1 MAATFQ
7 APPDAPSPATKSRY
21 TPPAG
26 LGGAAEGMSAD
37 GAGGAGGAGIATPLD
52 PGNKV
57 STNTP
62 PPIPKLPNLSP
73 EIESQLA
80 NAVRIMFQRARHKRR
95 EITRQWDANYKACF
109 RRQWSQQ
116 RASHLPVPSVSEIF
130 ATVDTLVGWVTDQQ
144 PTFDCT
150 PALQPGN
157 PWFAMVSQLAND
169 LKYTIRASWQVDK
182 TDAEM
187 EKLAWNGFLYG
198 IGFTKTVWDGSASSG
213 FGNARVTSIDPYTLY
228 VDPEA
233 SDMESANYFIEAR
246 TISMQELE
254 RRFPGATNRLGG
266 HGWNEQT
273 DNSITKY
280 DAAMAG
286 VSGKAIS
293 NPGALAPATIPN
305 YGPPGGT
312 GNTPDVTEDPG
323 VTVFEAWL
331 RTPIHSKEGDRVYDG
346 WRCVVIA
353 GNKVLM
359 DKMGQE
365 LWSHGQHPYDRY
377 TTTETGEFYGPSLV
391 EILIPI
397 QRSINYLLAAIENN
411 IWLMGNPVLKEDVR
425 AGVSRTLITN
435 KPGARIPTNNGG
447 TVAWMEPPQIA
458 PGMAMQLIQFLTGEM
473 ERISGLSAVV
483 RGASPTG
490 RNAQGVIDSVQEA
503 AFVRLRK
510 NIRNMSRCIGSGG
523 EKMASMIVE
532 FYDAPRM
539 VTYMGPSGESTALY
553 LRSQHFYLP
562 SDEGR
567 VPMRYQLLID
577 AGEATSQSRGQR
589 IGEADALF
597 ALGAIDEEALLE
609 VHNFPNWQNVAKRVK
624 ADKAAAGTTGQPPTQ
639 RAAARR

>member
-1 MAATFQ
+1 MAATI
-7 APPDAPSPATKSRY
+7 ARPPQPPTSPY
-21 TPPAG
+21 TRSPG
-26 LGGAAEGMSAD
+26 TRLGEGTMMAAD

-52 PGNKV
+52 PGAKV
-57 STNTP
+57 STATP
-62 PPIPKLPNLSP
+62 PPISHLPNLTP

-80 NAVRIMFQRARHKRR
+80 NAVRTLFQRARHKRR
-95 EITRQWDANYKACF
+95 SITAQWDMNYKACF
-109 RRQWSQQ
+109 KRQWSRQ

-130 ATVDTLVGWVTDQQ
+130 ATVDTMVGWVTDQQ

-150 PALQPGN
+150 PAVEPNN
-157 PWFAMVSQLAND
+157 PWYPMMSQLATD
-169 LKYTIRASWQVDK
+169 LKTTVRSSWQVNA

-198 IGFTKTVWDGSASSG
+198 IGFTKTVWDGSAASG
-213 FGNARVTSIDPYTLY
+213 YGDAVVTSLDPYTLY

-254 RRFPGATNRLGG
+254 RRFPGATKRIGG
-266 HGWNEQT
+266 YGWNEQT
-273 DNSITKY
+273 DNSISRY
-280 DAAMAG
+280 DSAM
-286 VSGKAIS
+286 SGDKGRIMS

-305 YGPPGGT
+305 YGPPGGS
-312 GNTPDVTEDPG
+312 GNTPDVTDDPG

-331 RTPIHSKEGDRVYDG
+331 RTPIKSDDGKRVYDG
-346 WRCVVIA
+346 WRCVVVA

-391 EILIPI
+391 EILIPL
-397 QRSINYLLAAIENN
+397 QRSINYLLAAIEHN

-425 AGVSRTLITN
+425 AGLSRTLLTN
-435 KPGARIPTNNGG
+435 KPGARLPVNQGDVEWMTPPT
-447 TVAWMEPPQIA
+447 IA
-458 PGMAMQLIQFLTGEM
+458 PGMAMELIRFLTGEM

-510 NIRNMSRCIGSGG
+510 NVRNLSRCIGAGG

-539 VTYMGPSGESTALY
+539 VTFMGPSGEKSSLF

-562 SDEGR
+562 SEQGR
-567 VPMRYQLLID
+567 QPMRYQLLID
-577 AGEATSQSRGQR
+577 AGEATSQSRAQR
-589 IGEADALF
+589 IAEADALF
-597 ALGAIDEEALLE
+597 ALGAIDIEALLE
-609 VHNFPNWQNVAKRVK
+609 IHSFPNWQNVAKRVMQQQK
-624 ADKAAAGTTGQPPTQ
+624 EAGTFGQPPTQ
-639 RAAARR
+639 RAAARH